1 MTVFFR
7 RIRKEI
13 EALRA
18 EVQALRDQLAE
29 RDRELEPRIGFVIY
43 QPDEYEDE
51 LDMVCRGGR
60 R

>member
-13 EALRA
+13 AGLRA
-18 EVQALRDQLAE
+18 EVQELRDKLAE
-29 RDRELEPRIGFVIY
+29 RERELEPRIGFVFESS
-43 QPDEYEDE
+43 DESE
-51 LDMVCRGGR
+51 LDVVCRRGR

>member
-1 MTVFFR
+1 MFFR

-13 EALRA
+13 ADLRA

-29 RDRELEPRIGFVIY
+29 RDRELEPRIGFVF
-43 QPDEYEDE
+43 ESSEDE
-51 LDMVCRGGR
+51 SELDVVCRGGR